1 MKRQD
6 REALA
11 RSLGLVFPAL
21 CYRLT
26 AAAGVG
32 WGIMAPRPAFF
43 CKLLPDTT
51 RSARAAQAW
60 FLHGGKPEDWLTEA
74 LRCGADEDALEFCVF
89 PGHAGALMIPGE
101 SAALRTRPAGV
112 AFVRAGAELWVP
124 ADARIA
130 PPLSVR
136 EMEELCGADT
146 LVWHPACGLVLFT
159 PAQRLRSWQLISLPD
174 SPAEPDWN
182 AAVPVE
188 PVNRTIQSVSLLG
201 LWDDK
206 DVYGGAEQ
214 EIGTEPP
221 PDLPSWRDEKERSQR
236 GIGRMLDR
244 LAGRGPGKNPGGAG
258 ARPPAGPGPLAR
270 WFGKVSDSLQKK
282 RWQAMD
288 KLLRDL
294 EKDPDKAL
302 RRAIPFVRNPHR
314 GLAAPG
320 GELRDRMVEFSMEQL
335 GASGAVDSWDL
346 PPDYQMRLRQQYLN
360 LALREK
366 QLGRFRRAA
375 FIYSNLLG
383 DLSAGATALKEGGFH
398 REAAIIYRTFL
409 QNPEAAARCLR
420 DGGLHADAAAL
431 FSELKLWKDAAECY
445 ETLGLNHRAA
455 ACWRLA
461 VEDAAAKGDRLLAA
475 AMLERRLDVPQEAL
489 AMLRGAWPSTAQA
502 ITALTA
508 EFDLCARLGWHG
520 EARGRLAVLRPDTS
534 AHAEASARLFTALAR
549 AYPDAPVR
557 TAAREA
563 ALLRLSAL
571 LGGDAAHAA
580 AAARIL
586 PELAAGDVLLPRDAS
601 RHVAA
606 IRRREEEAARAAAA
620 RDAARRVLQPP
631 SPGKTLTVEWT
642 ERRVLS
648 TRRFRIGQVLAAATR
663 GSHWYVLAE
672 SERGDEAVL
681 LRGSWLNAWMQ
692 HGLYWS
698 WRRMPHVTAAAAPQ
712 IVPGPGGMVVIADRF
727 DRISGVQ
734 IFPADDSVRER
745 EAAGSPD
752 WLGSH
757 WYRLA
762 ADRQH
767 WWAAVDSSEFGEGV
781 RLSCHDAAGRI
792 SASQV
797 VSVPPDEMGTVSTV
811 AVHDDHVLLAL
822 PQRVV
827 VCRGGARGSVA
838 MDEPITAMAVNLPGA
853 RAQVALATE
862 KSLYHFRPDN
872 PDSLRVLESDMAN
885 ARVCFTHKGHL
896 IAVADGGGIAAVPDD
911 RGYRYFGK
919 FSLPAGEIA
928 AILPAA
934 NRTQFALITRDG
946 TMHIGRVRGDD

>member
-1 MKRQD
+1 
-6 REALA
+6 
-11 RSLGLVFPAL
+11 
-21 CYRLT
+21 
-26 AAAGVG
+26 
-32 WGIMAPRPAFF
+32 MAPRPAHL

-51 RSARAAQAW
+51 RAARSGQAW
-60 FLHGGKPEDWLTEA
+60 FLHGGKAEDWLTEA

-89 PGHAGALMIPGE
+89 PGGAGVLLIPRE
-101 SAALRTRPAGV
+101 STALRARPAGV

-124 ADARIA
+124 ADARIT

-136 EMEELCGADT
+136 EMEALFGADT
-146 LVWHPACGLVLFT
+146 LIWHPAHGLVLVT
-159 PAQRLRSWQLISLPD
+159 PAQRLRSWQLISLPH
-174 SPAEPDWN
+174 SIPEPDWN

-188 PVNRTIQSVSLLG
+188 PVNRKIHSISLLG
-201 LWDDK
+201 LWDSG
-206 DVYGGAEQ
+206 DVFGGAEQ

-221 PDLPSWRDEKERSQR
+221 RDLPSWRDEKERSQR
-236 GIGRMLDR
+236 GFGRMLDR
-244 LAGRGPGKNPGGAG
+244 LAGRGAGQRGNAAGGGAG
-258 ARPPAGPGPLAR
+258 ARPPGSPGALAR
-270 WFGKVSDSLQKK
+270 WFGKVSDSLQRK

-302 RRAIPFVRNPHR
+302 RRAIPFIRNPHR

-320 GELRDRMVEFSMEQL
+320 GELRDRMVEFSMDQL
-335 GASGAVDSWDL
+335 GASGAVDHWDL
-346 PPDYQMRLRQQYLN
+346 PPEYQMRLRQQYLN

-366 QLGRFRRAA
+366 QLGRHRRAA

-383 DLSAGATALKEGGFH
+383 DLAAGAMALKEGGFH

-420 DGGLHADAAAL
+420 DGGFHADAAAL
-431 FSELKLWKDAAECY
+431 FEELKLWKDAAECF
-445 ETLGLNHRAA
+445 ETLGLKHRAA

-461 VEDAAAKGDRLLAA
+461 VEDAAGKGDRLLAA
-475 AMLERRLDVPQEAL
+475 AMLERRLEVPQEAL
-489 AMLRGAWPSTAQA
+489 EMLRGAWPSTAQA
-502 ITALTA
+502 VTALTA

-520 EARGRLAVLRPDTS
+520 EARARAELLRPD
-534 AHAEASARLFTALAR
+534 AARHAEASARLFTALSR

-563 ALLRLSAL
+563 ALVRLSAL
-571 LGGDAAHAA
+571 LGKDGAQAA
-580 AAARIL
+580 AAASIL
-586 PELAAGDVLLPRDAS
+586 PELATGDALLPRDAS

-606 IRRREEEAARAAAA
+606 IRRREDEAARAAAA
-620 RDAARRVLQPP
+620 REAARQSAQPR
-631 SPGKTLTVEWT
+631 SPVKALTVEWT
-642 ERRVLS
+642 ERRQLS

-698 WRRMPHVTAAAAPQ
+698 WRRMPEMAAAAVPQ

-767 WWAAVDSSEFGEGV
+767 WWAAVDSSEFGGEV

-797 VSVPPDEMGTVSTV
+797 IGVPPDEMGTVSAV
-811 AVHDDHVLLAL
+811 AVHDDHVLIAL

-827 VCRGGARGSVA
+827 VCRGGAERSVPV
-838 MDEPITAMAVNLPGA
+838 DEPITAMAVNLPGA
-853 RAQVALATE
+853 RAQVAVASE
-862 KSLYHFRPDN
+862 KSVYHFRPDN
-872 PDSLRVLESDMAN
+872 PDDLRVLEAEMAN

-896 IAVADGGGIAAVPDD
+896 IAAGDTGGIAAVPDE
-911 RGYRYFGK
+911 RGYRFFGK
-919 FSLPAGEIA
+919 FDLPAGEIA
-928 AILPAA
+928 ALLPAA

-946 TMHIGRVRGDD
+946 TMHLGRVRGDE